1 MRPRRPRYLLPIL
14 FLSVAMVAAACG
26 DDEEEESTTATTA
39 AAPAAPPSFAAGTTM
54 ATIQSKGK
62 LVVGVKFDQPGFGQ
76 RNPTNNQIEGFDVEI
91 GKLIGVGIFGG
102 TVNDLGSKV
111 EFVEAQSRNREPFIQ
126 NGNVDIVVATYTI
139 SDARKQV
146 VDFAGPYFIARQ
158 DIMVKA
164 NDTSIRSVTDL
175 NGKKVCTASGSTS
188 ERNLR
193 AQAPQADLLLFSG
206 YSECGQALT
215 DGRVVAV
222 STDAPILA
230 GLVQQ
235 SAGAFKLV
243 KAPFSDEPYGIGL
256 KKGDDAFRNFL
267 NDRLEAIY
275 ASGEWATAFTAT
287 LGKIGLEVPTPPPVD
302 RYSSA
307 VSGTATTVAGTATT
321 SSSATTTTRLSSATT
336 TTRP

>member
-1 MRPRRPRYLLPIL
+1 MRRRRSLLPVL
-14 FLSVAMVAAACG
+14 LLTVALVAAACG
-26 DDEEEESTTATTA
+26 DDDDNGAGEESTTGTTA
-39 AAPAAPPSFAAGTTM
+39 AALPPPSFPAGTTM
-54 ATIQSKGK
+54 ATIQGKGK

-91 GKLIGVGIFGG
+91 GKLMAVGIFGG
-102 TVNDLGSKV
+102 TVADLGPKV
-111 EFVEAQSRNREPFIQ
+111 EFVEAVSRNREPFIQ
-126 NGNVDIVVATYTI
+126 NATVDIVVATYTI

-158 DIMVKA
+158 DIMAKSDD
-164 NDTSIRSVTDL
+164 NSIRSVTDL
-175 NGKKVCTASGSTS
+175 NGKKVCTAAGSTS

-206 YSECGQALT
+206 YSECAQALT

-235 SAGAFKLV
+235 SGGAFKLV
-243 KAPFSDEPYGIGL
+243 RAPFSDEPYGIGL
-256 KKGDDAFRNFL
+256 KKGDDAFRSFL

-275 ASGEWATAFTAT
+275 ASGEWARAFNAT
-287 LGKIGLEVPTPPPVD
+287 LGQIGLDLPAPPPVD
-302 RYSSA
+302 RYSS
-307 VSGTATTVAGTATT
+307 TVTG
-321 SSSATTTTRLSSATT
+321 ATTTTSAGGTTTTGAAGATT